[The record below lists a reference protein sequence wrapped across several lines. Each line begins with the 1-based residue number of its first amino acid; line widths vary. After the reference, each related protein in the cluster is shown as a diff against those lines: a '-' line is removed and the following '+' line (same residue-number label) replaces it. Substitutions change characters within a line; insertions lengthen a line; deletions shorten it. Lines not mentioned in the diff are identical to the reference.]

1 MARGFA
7 SFEERQETET
17 EHTKTIYDYLYKRPE
32 TVGLTTA
39 SVEVQ
44 KKEDIDFFWMR
55 AVEAKIE
62 ETSVELKVDTQGHET
77 GNFAFETVSNETRGT
92 LGCFLRTNSDLF
104 FYYLAGSNE
113 LWVMETRRVQQ
124 WFLDEMKKTPKRFQP
139 FETYTKLNDG
149 TCYSS
154 YGRLVPIE
162 DVKAVGKLIGLKKA
176 VL

>member
-1 MARGFA
+1 MGRGFA
-7 SFEERQETET
+7 SFEERQEIET
-17 EHTKTIYDYLYKRPE
+17 AHVKTIYDYLYKRPE
-32 TVGLTTA
+32 TVGLTPA

-44 KKEDIDFFWMR
+44 KKEDIDFFWLR
-55 AVEAKIE
+55 ANATKVE
-62 ETSVELKVDTQGHET
+62 ETGVELKVDTQGHET

-104 FYYLAGSNE
+104 FYYLVGSGE
-113 LWVMETRRVQQ
+113 LWVMETRKIQQ
-124 WFLDEMKKTPKRFQP
+124 WFLSEMKKTPNRFRP
-139 FETYTKLNDG
+139 FETYTKLDDG

-162 DVKAVGKLIGLKKA
+162 DVKAVGKLVGLKKA